1 MAIPFA
7 AGAMHL
13 LRLGTGAVLRSTRKL
28 SPYTVKTAKT
38 TRDYTI
44 KKGKRK
50 GQVIQKKATG
60 IVTSKVKKGEFGH
73 GKRKKWIKQDLRPW
87 AESIVGKK
95 GVLAK
100 FGVKQKGR
108 AKVLDR
114 YAASHRH
121 LRKHKKL
128 YGAGLGGEVAWD
140 ILDRDD

>member
-28 SPYTVKTAKT
+28 SPYTVKTVKT
-38 TRDYTI
+38 TRPHKIT
-44 KKGKRK
+44 KGVRK
-50 GQVIQKKATG
+50 GTIIQKKATG
-60 IVTSKVKKGEFGH
+60 IAASKVKKGEFGH
-73 GKRKKWIKQDLRPW
+73 GTKKKWIQKDLRPW
-87 AESIVGKK
+87 AESVVGKK

-114 YAASHRH
+114 YAAGHRH
-121 LRKHKKL
+121 LRKQKKL
-128 YGAGLGGEVAWD
+128 YGAGLGGAVAWD

>member
-1 MAIPFA
+1 MIPFA

-28 SPYTVKTAKT
+28 SPYTVKTVKT
-38 TRDYTI
+38 TRPHKIT
-44 KKGKRK
+44 KGVRK
-50 GQVIQKKATG
+50 GTIIQKKATG
-60 IVTSKVKKGEFGH
+60 IATQKVKKGEFGH
-73 GKRKKWIKQDLRPW
+73 KKRTKWITKEVRPW

-95 GVLAK
+95 GVLSK
-100 FGVKQKGR
+100 FGLKKKGR

-114 YAASHRH
+114 YTSSYRH

-128 YGAGLGGEVAWD
+128 YGSGLGGAVAWD

>member
-13 LRLGTGAVLRSTRKL
+13 LRLGTRGLLRSTRKL
-28 SPYTVKTAKT
+28 SPYTVKTVKT
-38 TRDYTI
+38 TRPHTI
-44 KKGKRK
+44 TKGKRK
-50 GQVIQKKATG
+50 GTVIQKKGTAIAT
-60 IVTSKVKKGEFGH
+60 TKVKKGEFGH
-73 GKRKKWIKQDLRPW
+73 GKKKKWIQKDLRPW

-114 YAASHRH
+114 YAAGHRH

-128 YGAGLGGEVAWD
+128 YGAGLGGAVAWD

>member
-28 SPYTVKTAKT
+28 SPYTVKTVKT
-38 TRDYTI
+38 TRPHKIT
-44 KKGKRK
+44 KGVRK
-50 GQVIQKKATG
+50 GTIIQKKATG
-60 IVTSKVKKGEFGH
+60 IATQKVKKGEFGH
-73 GKRKKWIKQDLRPW
+73 KKRKKWITKELRPW

-95 GVLAK
+95 GVLSK
-100 FGVKQKGR
+100 FGVKKKGR

-114 YAASHRH
+114 YAASYGH

-128 YGAGLGGEVAWD
+128 YGSGLGGAAVWD

>member
-28 SPYTVKTAKT
+28 SPYTVKTVKT
-38 TRDYTI
+38 TRPYTI
-44 KKGKRK
+44 KKGVRK
-50 GQVIQKKATG
+50 GTVIQKKATA
-60 IVTSKVKKGEFGH
+60 IATTKVKKG
-73 GKRKKWIKQDLRPW
+73 RKFQQELRPW

-114 YAASHRH
+114 YSASHRH

-128 YGAGLGGEVAWD
+128 YGAGLGGAVAWD
-140 ILDRDD
+140 ILDND

>member
-28 SPYTVKTAKT
+28 SPYTVKTVKT
-38 TRDYTI
+38 TRPHTI
-44 KKGKRK
+44 TKGKRK
-50 GQVIQKKATG
+50 GTVIQKKGTAIAT
-60 IVTSKVKKGEFGH
+60 TKVKKG
-73 GKRKKWIKQDLRPW
+73 RKFQQDLRPW

-100 FGVKQKGR
+100 FGVKKGGR

-114 YAASHRH
+114 YSASHRH

-128 YGAGLGGEVAWD
+128 YGASLGGAVAWD

>member
-28 SPYTVKTAKT
+28 SPYTVKTVKT
-38 TRDYTI
+38 TRPYTI
-44 KKGKRK
+44 KKGVRK
-50 GQVIQKKATG
+50 GTVIRKKATG
-60 IVTSKVKKGEFGH
+60 IATTKVKKGEFGH
-73 GKRKKWIKQDLRPW
+73 GNKKKWIQKDLRPW

-114 YAASHRH
+114 YSASHRH

-128 YGAGLGGEVAWD
+128 YGAGLGGAVAWD